1 MAGIPVVSPAPNV
14 RHQIA
19 SNRLAYIRTGAAPE
33 PLIVV
38 APPVDWVLRAERP
51 AEVRQPDI
59 VVVHPD
65 QLDRRAIRGVPLL
78 AVEILSPWSVERGGS
93 SPTNWSSARPTDRSP
108 PHVKWGRNIFSS
120 SPRLAGT
127 W

>member
-93 SPTNWSSARPTDRSP
+93 SRRTGRRRARLTA
-108 PHVKWGRNIFSS
+108 H
-120 SPRLAGT
+120 RLT
-127 W
+127 